1 MAGRERY
8 YIPVNGTLV
17 EVEEAVYRAYYKME
31 RRERYLEE
39 RDKENGVLSYNA
51 LDGGGTVGEEILEDT
66 SDSMENLVL
75 AKELSEHLHRCI
87 DMLPKAERELIEA
100 LYFDG
105 LTEKAYASRVQMSQS
120 AVSRKQKKIL
130 SKMKML
136 WNLLE
141 RFD

>member
-1 MAGRERY
+1 MADKKRY
-8 YIPVNGTLV
+8 YIPVDGTVV
-17 EVEEAVYRAYYKME
+17 EVEEAVYRTYYRMD

-39 RDKENGVLSYNA
+39 RDKENGVLSYSA
-51 LDGGGTVGEEILEDT
+51 LDGGGIVGEAAFEDT

-75 AKELSEHLHRCI
+75 EKELTERLHRCI

-100 LYFDG
+100 IYFDG
-105 LTEKAYASRVQMSQS
+105 LTEKAYASKAKMSQS

-136 WNLLE
+136 WELLE
-141 RFD
+141 SFD